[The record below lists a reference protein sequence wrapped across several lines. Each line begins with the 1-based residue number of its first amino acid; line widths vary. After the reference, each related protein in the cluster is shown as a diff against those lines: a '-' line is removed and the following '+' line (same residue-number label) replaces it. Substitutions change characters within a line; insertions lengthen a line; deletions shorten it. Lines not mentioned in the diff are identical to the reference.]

1 MYVVFNDQSSDQIFN
16 FLPLLLLLF
25 ISQLSTYIFR
35 VDYHFGLGFHT
46 IYLIDNSQDHELLN
60 WQNKRRASGYSVRV
74 MPKPG
79 THRQMYG
86 FHMCAAE
93 HKDDHTYMVSHFS
106 NPIRWCV
113 CVCVQLFNVPISVSC
128 MKSEHYYTYMWNLS
142 LQAFIDVD
150 EFLVLKQHDT
160 IDEFLSMH
168 LPKGA
173 LAISWHIFGT
183 GYTDNYTPLPVT
195 KRFMYR
201 DGVTTQD
208 RHSVWHNVKSI
219 LKTSDYGGYPQS
231 PHSMKTNRKTAGS
244 DKAWIDTNGKGSFV
258 S

>member
-1 MYVVFNDQSSDQIFN
+1 MYITTIYY
-16 FLPLLLLLF
+16 LP
-25 ISQLSTYIFR
+25 FR

-93 HKDDHTYMVSHFS
+93 HKDDHTYM
-106 NPIRWCV
+106 
-113 CVCVQLFNVPISVSC
+113 
-128 MKSEHYYTYMWNLS
+128 
-142 LQAFIDVD
+142 AFIDVD
-150 EFLVLKQHDT
+150 EFLILKQHDT

-183 GYTDNYTPLPVT
+183 GYTDNYAPLPVT

-231 PHSMKTNRKTAGS
+231 PHSMKTNKKTAGS